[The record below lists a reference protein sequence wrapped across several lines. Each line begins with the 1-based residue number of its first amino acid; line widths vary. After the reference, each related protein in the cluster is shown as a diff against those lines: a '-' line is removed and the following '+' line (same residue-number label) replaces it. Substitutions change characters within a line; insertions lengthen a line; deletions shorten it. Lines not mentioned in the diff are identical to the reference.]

1 MTVAQPH
8 TPPSR
13 SGPGC
18 LGGCLI
24 ALALL
29 FVPVVLVA
37 GYNAWFLWQGFRHD
51 PALTAMGE
59 LVRHD
64 GMAAAVLGE
73 HIEITGVESN
83 EFSFVPGFGSHS
95 DYTVA
100 LHGSKAS
107 GTLTVDADVDHGH
120 VHINSVILTGP
131 AGDRYDLMRHT
142 IAPSARPTTSI

>member
-1 MTVAQPH
+1 MTVVQSA
-8 TPPSR
+8 TPR

-29 FVPVVLVA
+29 FVPVIVVA
-37 GYNAWFLWQGFRHD
+37 AYDAWFLWQGFRHD
-51 PALTAMGE
+51 PALAAVGE
-59 LVRHD
+59 LVRRD
-64 GMAAAVLGE
+64 GMAEAVLGQ

-83 EFSFVPGFGSHS
+83 AFSFAPGLGSHS

-100 LHGSKAS
+100 LRGSKAS
-107 GTLTVDADVDHGH
+107 GTLTVDADVDHGR

-131 AGDRYDLMRHT
+131 DGDRYDLMHHT
-142 IAPSARPTTSI
+142 MAPSGHPTTSI